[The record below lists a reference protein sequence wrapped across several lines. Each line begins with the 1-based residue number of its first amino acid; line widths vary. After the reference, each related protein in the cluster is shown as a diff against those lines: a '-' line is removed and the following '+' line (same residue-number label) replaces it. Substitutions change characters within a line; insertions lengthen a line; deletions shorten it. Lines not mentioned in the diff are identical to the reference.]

1 MMQPEWAPQWGV
13 MLAWPH
19 ASTDWKHNLAAAEA
33 TYCALAQ
40 AILDDENLLL
50 LCRDIEHEQHILTCL
65 GNRHPRLH
73 IHHLSYNDTWCR
85 DFGPLA
91 LDNQLLDFAF
101 NGWGNKFEHRLD
113 NVVTRRLHWQWP
125 LTTQRMVLEGG
136 SLEVNGEG
144 CLLTTKACLLNPNRN
159 LYLKT
164 REVTRVETV
173 LKRLLGITDFVW
185 LSHGHLE
192 GDDTD
197 AHIDTLARFV
207 DANTVAYVQCQDRHD
222 SHYPALAAMEKELV
236 MAAAKRGWR
245 LVPLPMTP
253 PLYAA
258 DGERLP
264 ATYANFL
271 ITNHSILVPTYA
283 AATDRPALEAIQA
296 VAGKRRVQGIDCRS
310 LIEQHGSLH
319 CVTMQL
325 PVGCR

>member
-19 ASTDWKHNLAAAEA
+19 KSTDWNSNLAAAEA

-40 AILDDENLLL
+40 ALLDDGNLLI
-50 LCRDIEHEQHILTCL
+50 LCRDIEHEQHILTRL
-65 GNRHPRLH
+65 GGRHPRLH

-91 LDNQLLDFAF
+91 LTDRLLDFAF

-113 NVVTRRLHWQWP
+113 NAVTRRLQWQWP
-125 LTTQRMVLEGG
+125 LSTQRMVLEGG
-136 SLEVNGEG
+136 SIEVNGEG

-159 LYLKT
+159 LHLKT
-164 REVTRVETV
+164 REIDRVETV
-173 LKRLLGITDFVW
+173 LARLLGVNDFVW

-207 DANTVAYVQCQDRHD
+207 DAKTVAYVQCQDHND
-222 SHYPALAAMEKELV
+222 SHYAALAAMEQELI
-236 MAAAKRGWR
+236 AAGNKRDWR
-245 LVPLPMTP
+245 LMPLPHP
-253 PLYAA
+253 PAIYAD
-258 DGERLP
+258 DGHRLP

-271 ITNHSILVPTYA
+271 ITNHSILVPTYGVD
-283 AATDRPALEAIQA
+283 TDQQALDAIWV
-296 VAGKRRVQGIDCRS
+296 VAGRRQVRAIDCRS

-325 PVGCR
+325 PAGSR